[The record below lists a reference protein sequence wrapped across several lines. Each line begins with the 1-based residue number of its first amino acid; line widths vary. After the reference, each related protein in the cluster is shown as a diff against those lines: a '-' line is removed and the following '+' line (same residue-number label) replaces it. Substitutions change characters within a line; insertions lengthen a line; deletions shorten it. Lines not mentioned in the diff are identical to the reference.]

1 MSNSR
6 RVHFDFFL
14 LLIKNPIIIF
24 FFLLTHFYFHYF
36 DKGYIWIF
44 FFQRQG
50 PNHGHR
56 FYERRIDS
64 QAMLIM
70 FQSGIKDT
78 LIALLF
84 CVRGVHAPLCPV
96 LN

>member
-1 MSNSR
+1 MATAFTR
-6 RVHFDFFL
+6 GE
-14 LLIKNPIIIF
+14 
-24 FFLLTHFYFHYF
+24 Y
-36 DKGYIWIF
+36 
-44 FFQRQG
+44 
-50 PNHGHR
+50 
-56 FYERRIDS
+56 S

-84 CVRGVHAPLCPV
+84 CVCGVQAPLCPV

>member
-24 FFLLTHFYFHYF
+24 FLLTHFYFHYF

-44 FFQRQG
+44 FQRQG
-50 PNHGHR
+50 PNHAHR